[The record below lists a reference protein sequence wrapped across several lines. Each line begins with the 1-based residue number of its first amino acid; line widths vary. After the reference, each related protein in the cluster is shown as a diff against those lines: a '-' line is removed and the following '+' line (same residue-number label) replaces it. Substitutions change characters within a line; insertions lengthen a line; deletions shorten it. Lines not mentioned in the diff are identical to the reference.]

1 MVEKTKKITFV
12 VFYLTFFVFIFI
24 IINNTA
30 LIEKY
35 FPVIEFLQDLN
46 KDRPFLIFIIFIFI
60 FSLIS
65 FFGFSLPIVF
75 ISGFIFGAV
84 QGVLMSY
91 ISIIFGSYIFYSL
104 NFELFKNKKIKTY
117 VPLYRN
123 LYKLVNKNEFKVVF
137 FLRFFGFGMPFIFH
151 NLLPLFFNVKK
162 KTFTI
167 ASSLGVIPLSFQSF
181 FGKSI
186 YDSIASRGKID
197 KEIFFD
203 FYFYFPLLII
213 IFTLLLSLVTQ
224 KIFFNQKSK

>member
-46 KDRPFLIFIIFIFI
+46 KDQPFLIFIVFIFI

-91 ISIIFGSYIFYSL
+91 ISIIFGSYIFYTL

-117 VPLYRN
+117 LPLYRN

-162 KTFTI
+162 KPSQLHHLWESYPCRFKVFLVNLFMI
-167 ASSLGVIPLSFQSF
+167 QLLQEE
-181 FGKSI
+181 KSI
-186 YDSIASRGKID
+186 KKFFSIS
-197 KEIFFD
+197 
-203 FYFYFPLLII
+203 
-213 IFTLLLSLVTQ
+213 TSTSLY
-224 KIFFNQKSK
+224 